1 MNRIITKHELWN
13 LSNEQIAELT
23 KGKFV
28 RIVKIDGT
36 EQEILVK
43 NLLAAAN
50 PPHPFVGFMTESN
63 HSVHLMDIDH
73 VEL

>member
-1 MNRIITKHELWN
+1 MNRIITKHEFWN
-13 LSNEQIAELT
+13 LSNEQIVVLT

-28 RIVKIDGT
+28 RIVENDGT
-36 EQEILVK
+36 KQELLVK

-50 PPHPFVGFMTESN
+50 SPHTFVGFLTESN
-63 HSVHLMDIDH
+63 HSVHLMDIDY